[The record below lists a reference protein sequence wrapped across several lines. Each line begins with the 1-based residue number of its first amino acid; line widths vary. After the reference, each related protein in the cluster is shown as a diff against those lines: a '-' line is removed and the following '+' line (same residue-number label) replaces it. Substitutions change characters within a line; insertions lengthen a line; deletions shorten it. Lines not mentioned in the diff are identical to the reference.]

1 MLRPTTL
8 AVWGQKSV
16 DHKGYGLSPIQSHTA
31 VLAVAESS
39 LCPAVRIS
47 KKCYGLCS
55 TVPFSEKMRLTF
67 LYKDSKVKA
76 LGLSDSYGQG
86 LSRLLR
92 LTLDWLGKSSG
103 SGAMSPVTA
112 HCS

>member
-1 MLRPTTL
+1 MLRLTTL

-31 VLAVAESS
+31 ILAVAESS
-39 LCPAVRIS
+39 LCPAVKIS
-47 KKCYGLCS
+47 KKYYGLCS

-76 LGLSDSYGQG
+76 PGLSASYGQG

-92 LTLDWLGKSSG
+92 LTLDWLG
-103 SGAMSPVTA
+103 
-112 HCS
+112 